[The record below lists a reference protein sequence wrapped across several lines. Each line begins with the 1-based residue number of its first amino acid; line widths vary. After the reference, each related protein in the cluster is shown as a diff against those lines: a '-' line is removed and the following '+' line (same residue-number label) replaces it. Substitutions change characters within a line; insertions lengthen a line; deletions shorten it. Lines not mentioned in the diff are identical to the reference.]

1 MSEILGL
8 NYKQATELVDKYI
21 TDPVTKLHL
30 KETEAIMR
38 ALAKKFGEDEETW
51 GIIGLLH
58 DIDWNLVKGNET
70 EHCIL
75 AQSILKEAGAS
86 DFLIESVISHGY
98 SNELIPKLFN
108 QQRSTKLQYC
118 LVAAETLT
126 GIIVAAALI
135 QPDKKLSNVSLS
147 SLNKKFKNLSFA
159 ARCNRDLVKECE
171 KAGIAIG
178 EFLQIGLLALQGISE
193 KLGL

>member
-8 NYKQATELVDKYI
+8 NYKQATELIDKYI

-38 ALAKKFGEDEETW
+38 ALAKKFGEDEEAW

-98 SNELIPKLFN
+98 NNELIPKLFN

-118 LVAAETLT
+118 LVSAETLT
-126 GIIVAAALI
+126 GIIVATALI
-135 QPDKKLSNVSLS
+135 QPDKKLSNVSLL

-171 KAGIAIG
+171 KAGITIE
-178 EFLQIGLLALQGISE
+178 EFLPIGLLALQGISE
-193 KLGL
+193 ELGL

>member
-8 NYKQATELVDKYI
+8 NYKQAIELVDKCI

-38 ALAKKFGEDEETW
+38 ALAKKFGEDEEVW
-51 GIIGLLH
+51 GVIGLLH
-58 DIDWNLVKGNET
+58 DIDWNLVKGNEA

-86 DFLIESVISHGY
+86 DFLVESVVSHGY
-98 SNELIPKLFN
+98 SNESIPKLLDKK
-108 QQRSTKLQYC
+108 RTTKLQHC

-126 GIIVAAALI
+126 GIIIAATLV
-135 QPDKKLSNVSLS
+135 QPEKKLSNVSLP
-147 SLNKKFKNLSFA
+147 SLIKKFKSPSFA

-171 KAGIAIG
+171 EAGITLDD
-178 EFLQIGLLALQGISE
+178 FLQIGLLALQGISE
-193 KLGL
+193 ELGL

>member
-8 NYKQATELVDKYI
+8 NYKQAIELVDKYI

-30 KETEAIMR
+30 KETEVIMR
-38 ALAKKFGEDEETW
+38 ALAKKFGEDEEAW

-98 SNELIPKLFN
+98 NNELIPKLFN
-108 QQRSTKLQYC
+108 QQRSTKLQHC
-118 LVAAETLT
+118 LVSAETLT

-135 QPDKKLSNVSLS
+135 HPDKKLSNVSLL

-171 KAGIAIG
+171 KTGIAIE
-178 EFLQIGLLALQGISE
+178 EFLLIGLLALQGISE
-193 KLGL
+193 ELGL